1 MSQIG
6 APQWTTR
13 LMVCGDIPSG
23 MDGAGGAGGMGA
35 CIGKNLDLG
44 EDRAGA
50 EWEV

>member
-1 MSQIG
+1 
-6 APQWTTR
+6 
-13 LMVCGDIPSG
+13 MVCGDIPSG

-50 EWEV
+50 EVDDAHNVEGR